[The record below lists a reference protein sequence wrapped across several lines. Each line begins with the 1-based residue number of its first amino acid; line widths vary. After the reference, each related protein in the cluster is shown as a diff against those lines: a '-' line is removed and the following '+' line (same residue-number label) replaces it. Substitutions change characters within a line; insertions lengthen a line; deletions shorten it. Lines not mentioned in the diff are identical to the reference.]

1 MGFCAFSSVFL
12 ASLRV
17 YLRADRTW
25 GSRDALAVRT
35 MWRALVLHHDVWSWA
50 TVWSP
55 MTTTTLACLDL
66 KF

>member
-1 MGFCAFSSVFL
+1 
-12 ASLRV
+12 
-17 YLRADRTW
+17 
-25 GSRDALAVRT
+25 

-50 TVWSP
+50 TLWSP